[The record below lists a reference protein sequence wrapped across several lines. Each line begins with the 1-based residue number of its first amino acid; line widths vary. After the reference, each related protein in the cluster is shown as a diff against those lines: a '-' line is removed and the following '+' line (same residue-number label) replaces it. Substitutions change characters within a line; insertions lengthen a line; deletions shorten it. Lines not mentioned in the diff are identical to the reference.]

1 LSNPLLRLED
11 VSKSFPGIQAL
22 DRVTMEV
29 LAGEIHAVIGE
40 NGAGKSTLMRIV
52 AGAETPD
59 SGRLLID
66 GHEVHFH
73 KPLDAQRS
81 GIAIVYQELSVFP
94 NLTVAENILANRQPV
109 GPAFVV
115 SRGRLRDEARE
126 LMRIFQP
133 GFEPD
138 TPLSELSMAERQIV
152 EILRAV
158 SAQPKLLILDEPTS
172 SLSLAET
179 EDLFEL
185 LVRLRERDIAI
196 LYVSHHLQEVLR
208 LSDRITV
215 LRDGAHVGTVERSRA
230 GEAELVHMM
239 VGRAVD
245 LYKDYGA
252 RPVAPDVILRVQGLT
267 RPGVFRDVSFDLHRG
282 EIFGFA
288 GLVGSGRSEVARALF
303 GLEPATGRMELEQ
316 EPFAP
321 STPRDAIARRLA
333 YVPEDRKTVG
343 LFLEMLLTDNIAA
356 PQLHHFSRNGLMDTR
371 HLTDVTER
379 YIRSVNIVARGPR
392 QRARTLSGGNQQ
404 KLLLAMWLALEPEV
418 LVVDE
423 PTRGIDVG
431 AKVEIHD
438 TLRRLADGGM
448 SILLISSELPEILTM
463 SDRIAVMHEGRLAGI
478 LPRGSASQERIMALA
493 SGVAEET

>member
-1 LSNPLLRLED
+1 
-11 VSKSFPGIQAL
+11 
-22 DRVTMEV
+22 
-29 LAGEIHAVIGE
+29 
-40 NGAGKSTLMRIV
+40 MRIV
-52 AGAETPD
+52 AGAEIQD
-59 SGRLLID
+59 SGRLLFD
-66 GHEVHFH
+66 GHQVNFH

-109 GPAFVV
+109 GPASLVR
-115 SRGRLRDEARE
+115 RGRLRDEARE
-126 LMRIFQP
+126 LMRLFQLS
-133 GFEPD
+133 FEPD
-138 TPLSELSMAERQIV
+138 TALSELSMAERQIV

-158 SAQPKLLILDEPTS
+158 SARPKLLILDEPTS

-179 EDLFEL
+179 ENLFDLL
-185 LVRLRERDIAI
+185 SRLRERGIAI

-215 LRDGAHVGTVERSRA
+215 LRDGAHVGTVERSLADEA
-230 GEAELVHMM
+230 GLVHMM

-252 RPVAPDVILRVQGLT
+252 RSVAPEVILRVQGLT
-267 RPGVFRDVSFDLHRG
+267 RQGVFRNVSFELHRG
-282 EIFGFA
+282 EILGFA

-303 GLEPATGRMELEQ
+303 GLEPATGQMEMERQ
-316 EPFAP
+316 PFAP
-321 STPRDAIARRLA
+321 TAPRDAIARRLA

-356 PQLHHFSRNGLMDTR
+356 PQLHHFSRHGLMDTR
-371 HLTDVTER
+371 HLTAVTEQ

-404 KLLLAMWLALEPEV
+404 KLLLAMWLALEPKV

-448 SILLISSELPEILTM
+448 SILLISSELPEVLTM
-463 SDRIAVMHEGRLAGI
+463 SDRIAVMHEGRLADI
-478 LPRGSASQERIMALA
+478 LPRESASQERIMALA
-493 SGVAEET
+493 SGIAEEM